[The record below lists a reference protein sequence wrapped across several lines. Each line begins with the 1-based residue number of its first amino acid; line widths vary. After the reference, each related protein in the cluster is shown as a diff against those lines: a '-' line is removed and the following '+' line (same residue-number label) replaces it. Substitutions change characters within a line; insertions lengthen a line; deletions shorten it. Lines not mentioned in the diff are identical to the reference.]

1 MLAFQRQKWSC
12 REQVIA
18 KWGTQS
24 LPPKAFSTSEQTPP
38 MPSRV
43 LVRRWGLTVVWS
55 CENGSARQEW
65 RLRITRWN
73 ALASRNKKTVLE
85 YGNVKI
91 YEVDGTIQGDENLDV
106 QCGWSNADELRCLG
120 MGQQRA

>member
-1 MLAFQRQKWSC
+1 MLACPRPKWSF

-18 KWGTQS
+18 QWGTLP

-38 MPSRV
+38 TPSRI
-43 LVRRWGLTVVWS
+43 LARRWGLTVVGS

-65 RLRITRWN
+65 RLRITRWD
-73 ALASRNKKTVLE
+73 ALASRNKKTVLG
-85 YGNVKI
+85 YGTVKI
-91 YEVDGTIQGDENLDV
+91 YEADGKMQGDENLDV
-106 QCGWSNADELRCLG
+106 QCGWSNADEEDVWG